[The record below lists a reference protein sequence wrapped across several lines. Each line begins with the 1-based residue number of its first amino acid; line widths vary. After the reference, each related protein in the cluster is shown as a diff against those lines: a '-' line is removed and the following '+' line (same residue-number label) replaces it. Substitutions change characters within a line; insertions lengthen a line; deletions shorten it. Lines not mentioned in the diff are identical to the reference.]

1 MERFGDAIRT
11 FEHAIGRA
19 RQLINLYD
27 ALYALRRDDPANDDA
42 LRSAYFQA
50 VSSFDFFVHE
60 VSLIEAVHRF
70 QNGITTRNISLPMEL
85 MTITDAED
93 RLNAASAHI
102 RKNNSYRAFVD
113 PAKLAELLSCYCE
126 KPWQKMID
134 RINEGKDAAY
144 LSEEQGVKGQLRS
157 IWKRRNQIAHEAD
170 VNPTLAGIT
179 LWPIDKPDTEM
190 TITFIAM
197 LGEHLPHIISEPLP
211 EGNDDDE
218 EG

>member
-11 FEHAIGRA
+11 FEHAINRA
-19 RQLINLYD
+19 RQLITLYD

-60 VSLIEAVHRF
+60 VALIEAVHRF
-70 QNGITTRNISLPMEL
+70 QNGIKTRNISLPMEL

-102 RKNNSYRAFVD
+102 RKINSYKAFVD

-126 KPWQKMID
+126 KAWQKMID
-134 RINEGKDAAY
+134 RINVGKDPAS
-144 LSEEQGVKGQLRS
+144 LFEEKSVKGHLKS

-170 VNPTLAGIT
+170 VNPMFAGTT
-179 LWPIDKPDTEM
+179 LWPIDKPDTEL
-190 TITFIAM
+190 TITFIEM
-197 LGEHLPHIISEPLP
+197 LGENLPYIISEPFSD
-211 EGNDDDE
+211 EINDDDE
-218 EG
+218 

>member
-11 FEHAIGRA
+11 FEHAIERA

-60 VSLIEAVHRF
+60 AALIEAKHRF
-70 QNGITTRNISLPMEL
+70 QHGIKTRNISLPMEV
-85 MTITDAED
+85 MTLVDAEE
-93 RLNAASAHI
+93 RLNAAATHI
-102 RKNNSYRAFVD
+102 RKSNSYKAFVD
-113 PAKLAELLSCYCE
+113 PAKLAELLSCYCN
-126 KPWQKMID
+126 KPWQRMLD
-134 RINEGKDAAY
+134 RINNGRDQANFC
-144 LSEEQGVKGQLRS
+144 EERDVKGQLKS

-197 LGEHLPHIISEPLP
+197 LGEHLPHIISQPFPDEY
-211 EGNDDDE
+211 DDE
-218 EG
+218 EE